1 MFGQGQQLANGLS
14 KREKKAVS
22 WAPLLVLWQLNKC
35 ALSDQG
41 HTFAQWVHID
51 SLINTTSAVALAF
64 EEMRTPYASR
74 RKICVQKFR
83 NAYQRNRVTND
94 AFQEQFYDRV
104 HQTIQRNK
112 MLFANDARF
121 PFTMLVCLP

>member
-22 WAPLLVLWQLNKC
+22 WVPLLVLWQLNKC
-35 ALSDQG
+35 TLSDQG
-41 HTFAQWVHID
+41 HIFAQWVHID

-74 RKICVQKFR
+74 RK
-83 NAYQRNRVTND
+83 
-94 AFQEQFYDRV
+94 
-104 HQTIQRNK
+104 
-112 MLFANDARF
+112 L
-121 PFTMLVCLP
+121 